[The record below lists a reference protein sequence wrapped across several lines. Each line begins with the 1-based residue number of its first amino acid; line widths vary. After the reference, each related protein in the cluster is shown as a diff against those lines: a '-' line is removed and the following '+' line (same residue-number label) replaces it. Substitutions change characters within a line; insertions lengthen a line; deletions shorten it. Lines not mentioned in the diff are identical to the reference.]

1 MVLLKFTKLLKSVK
15 EVLKGLCA
23 LLSKVTNT
31 QVRAQGRNSACLV
44 GAEA

>member
-1 MVLLKFTKLLKSVK
+1 MLVKLTKLLKSVN

-23 LLSKVTNT
+23 LLSKVKNT